1 MTKKSRFA
9 RVLDTI
15 EVVGN
20 RLPHPATLFFM
31 MAVLVALLSWWAAAS
46 GLQATHPATGEII
59 KVRNLLDADGIRWIY
74 TNVEHNFV
82 KFPPLGLVLV
92 IMIGIGVAEGSGLFT
107 VLVRQL
113 VLGAPKKLITAS
125 IIVAGIFS
133 HLASEVGYVILIPLG
148 AMIFHALGRHPMA
161 GFAAAFA
168 GVSAGFGSN
177 FLIGSVDPILA
188 GLSTS
193 AANIIDPDMNINPM
207 VNYFFMVVS
216 ALMVVFVGTWITEK
230 IVEPRLGTY
239 HGTEKPLEIE
249 QITPL
254 EKKGLKWAGW
264 GTLLFMAMM
273 AMTIIPENG
282 LLRDPETGGI
292 LRSPFFSGIVV
303 GLLLLFFVPGMI
315 YGIIVGSIKSD
326 KDVIKHM
333 THSMKGLGGY
343 IVLVFFAAQ
352 FIYWFNYSNL
362 GLVVAID
369 GAEFLK
375 SVGFTGIPLILTFVL
390 LAAFLN
396 MFMGSASAKW
406 AIMAPVFIPMFM
418 LLGYHPG
425 LTQAAFRIG
434 DSVTNVITPMMSY
447 FALIVT
453 YAQKYDE
460 KNGIGTIISLMIP
473 YTVIF
478 MIVWAILITIWFTLG
493 IPVGFDGPIHMP

>member
-1 MTKKSRFA
+1 
-9 RVLDTI
+9 
-15 EVVGN
+15 
-20 RLPHPATLFFM
+20 M
-31 MAVLVALLSWWAAAS
+31 MAALVALLSWWASAV
-46 GLQATHPATGEII
+46 GLQAAHPSTGEII
-59 KVRNLLDADGIRWIY
+59 QVRNLLSGDGIRWIY

-82 KFPPLGLVLV
+82 EFPPLGLVLV

-193 AANIIDPDMNINPM
+193 AANIIDPEMNINPM
-207 VNYFFMVVS
+207 VNYFFMFAS
-216 ALMVVFVGTWITEK
+216 ALMVVFVGTWVTEK

-249 QITPL
+249 QINPK
-254 EKKGLKWAGW
+254 EKKALKWAGW
-264 GTLLFMAMM
+264 GTLIFMAIM
-273 AMTIIPENG
+273 AWTIIPEDG
-282 LLRDPETGGI
+282 LLRDPQTGGI

-315 YGIIVGSIKSD
+315 YGIIVGTIKND

-362 GLVVAID
+362 GLVLAID
-369 GAEFLK
+369 GAQFLK
-375 SVGFTGIPLILTFVL
+375 NIGFTGIPLILAFVL

-396 MFMGSASAKW
+396 LFMGSASAKW

-478 MIVWAILITIWFTLG
+478 LIVWAVMITIWLLLG
-493 IPVGFDGPIHMP
+493 IPVGFDGPVHMP